1 MGMSTFSILQTPLH
15 GVALVER
22 VRREDQRGFFSR
34 LFCDGE
40 LRSAG
45 FDAPIA
51 QINHTLTLRRG
62 AVRGLHFQHPP
73 HAEIKF
79 VSVLRGEILD
89 VAVDVRRNSPTFL
102 RWHAE
107 ILSAENRRSLL
118 IPRGFAHGFQALADH
133 CELIY
138 LHSCAYAPDAEA
150 GLRATDPAIGIQW
163 PLPISDMSP
172 RDAAHPLISSGFIG
186 VEL

>member
-1 MGMSTFSILQTPLH
+1 MSTFSVTQTPLR
-15 GVALVER
+15 GVAIVER
-22 VRREDQRGFFSR
+22 GRREDSRGFFSR
-34 LFCDGE
+34 LFCADE

-45 FDAPIA
+45 FDAPVA
-51 QINHTLTLRRG
+51 QINHTLTHRRG

-79 VSVLRGEILD
+79 VSVLKGEILD
-89 VAVDVRRNSPTFL
+89 VALDVRRNSPTFL

-118 IPRGFAHGFQALADH
+118 IPRGFAHGFQTLTEH

-138 LHSCAYAPDAEA
+138 LHSCAYMPAAEA
-150 GLRATDPAIGIQW
+150 GLQATDPSLAIQW
-163 PLPISDMSP
+163 PLPISELSA
-172 RDAAHPLISSGFIG
+172 RDASHPLISSGFIG